1 MSVLVALM
9 PERKPRREASVP
21 SHRFLMKLHIYFGTR
36 FLGAF
41 YLCKTMRFRIG
52 QISTIIIILDLIP
65 LLLVHAMNNVVVML
79 GTPSK

>member
-1 MSVLVALM
+1 
-9 PERKPRREASVP
+9 
-21 SHRFLMKLHIYFGTR
+21 
-36 FLGAF
+36 
-41 YLCKTMRFRIG
+41 MRFRIG